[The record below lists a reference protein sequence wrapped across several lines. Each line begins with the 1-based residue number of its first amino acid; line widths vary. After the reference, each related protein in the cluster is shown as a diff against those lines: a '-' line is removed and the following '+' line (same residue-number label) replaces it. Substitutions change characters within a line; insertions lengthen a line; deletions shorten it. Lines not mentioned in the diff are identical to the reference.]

1 MLHQKGKSGLGGGAS
16 FPTIAISH
24 FCTILALKRE
34 EGAEMSE
41 KILKKVRPDAKGRI
55 MLGIKVTEGVSSYTL
70 IREQGRL
77 ILEPNI
83 EIPAKEKWLWDN
95 KSALNQVKKGLKDS
109 ARGRVK
115 SRGSFAK
122 FVDDEE

>member
-1 MLHQKGKSGLGGGAS
+1 
-16 FPTIAISH
+16 
-24 FCTILALKRE
+24 
-34 EGAEMSE
+34 MSE

>member
-1 MLHQKGKSGLGGGAS
+1 
-16 FPTIAISH
+16 
-24 FCTILALKRE
+24 
-34 EGAEMSE
+34 MSE
-41 KILKKVRPDAKGRI
+41 KVYKKVRPDAKGRI
-55 MLGIKVTEGVSSYTL
+55 MLGAKVTEGVSSYTV
-70 IREQGRL
+70 IREQGRI

-109 ARGRVK
+109 AQGRVK

-122 FVDDEE
+122 FADDEE